1 VFFPERYGTMK
12 DLIQQAGLK
21 KYFQEYAAG
30 EPVFVE
36 GDESQDL
43 YILVSGRVTI
53 FKGGTPLAEISEPG
67 ALFGEMSFLLRHNR
81 TATVRAH
88 SDVVAVRIP
97 SDRINEFLEE
107 FPTVASK
114 LSIEL
119 AERLYET
126 TTILH
131 GLREFCDLLPDAV
144 VLTSDHFRVLAWNKA
159 AEDLYGRTWE
169 EMQNVLLHDIYE
181 DQASYRLFLDQL
193 TRKKT
198 IQGKPLKIRHPE
210 NHWRFVATSTNIIN
224 DGQGNPKGYLFVG
237 RDATAEYSLKKKAL
251 RLTSWLAPLAFVLGF
266 LAATILCH
274 SI

>member
-1 VFFPERYGTMK
+1 MK
-12 DLIQQAGLK
+12 DVIQQAGLK
-21 KYFQEYAAG
+21 KYFQDYAAG
-30 EPVFVE
+30 EPVFIE

-43 YILVSGRVTI
+43 YILISGRITV
-53 FKGGTPLAEISEPG
+53 FKGETPLAEIGEPG
-67 ALFGEMSFLLRHNR
+67 ALFGEMSFLLRHKR

-88 SDVVAVRIP
+88 TTVTAVRIP
-97 SDRINEFLEE
+97 CDRINEFLEE
-107 FPTVASK
+107 FPSVASK

-119 AERLYET
+119 AQRLYET

-144 VLTSDHFRVLAWNKA
+144 VLTSDQFRVLAWNKA
-159 AEDLYGRTWE
+159 AEKLYGRTWE

-193 TRKKT
+193 THKKI
-198 IQGKPLKIRHPE
+198 IQEKPLKIRHPD
-210 NHWRFVATSTNIIN
+210 NQWRFVATSTNIIN

-251 RLTSWLAPLAFVLGF
+251 RLTSWLAPLAFVIGF
-266 LAATILCH
+266 LTATILCRNL
-274 SI
+274 